1 MKIFSKFLILLLTV
15 VSVFSIKNVSADTP
29 DIVIKDMSISEKS
42 DTIIVNDYGFS
53 GTTMNSDVTFY
64 DIGDYVTYKVVL
76 KNNTNNTYSIN
87 GLTDNNENSNVTYEY
102 NSNEEKVLEANKEL
116 DIYITV
122 KYTTELAPGE
132 TSVSTGSIDIV
143 LDMSEVKNPNTSDNI
158 IMLFIMLTLSALSVI
173 LIKNKKAKYLTVI
186 AISLGLIIPTVL
198 AKETF
203 KLTINSTCNVVKT
216 ATFKAGRDVNYQ
228 MKVLAGMPDDYTWQW
243 YDNEFG
249 SGYSIADSNNIG
261 YWDHNITSVE
271 KASNDYYEEVKDE
284 LTEEYIVSTEDSK
297 YPIYMWYGDGVIYYY
312 SEANKLYLNSDASYM
327 FYDLESVTSIDTS
340 SFDTRKVTNISYM
353 FNWCGSL
360 TELDV
365 SGFDTSEVTDMSFMF
380 DGCWGLT
387 SLNVNEFDVSKVT
400 NMSRMFYDT
409 NRNYINESIISEWTI
424 KDDCDTTEMF
434 GVGVVE

>member
-15 VSVFSIKNVSADTP
+15 VSIFSIKNVSADTP

-42 DTIIVNDYGFS
+42 GTIIVNDYGFS
-53 GTTMNSDVTFY
+53 GTTMNSYVTFY

-76 KNNTNNTYSIN
+76 KNNTSNTYSIN

-158 IMLFIMLTLSALSVI
+158 VMLSIMLTLSVLSVI
-173 LIKNKKAKYLTVI
+173 LIKNKKVI
-186 AISLGLIIPTVL
+186 CI
-198 AKETF
+198 
-203 KLTINSTCNVVKT
+203 TINSTCNVVKT

-228 MKVLAGMPDDYTWQW
+228 IKVLAGMPDDYTWQW

-340 SFDTRKVTNISYM
+340 SFDTRKVT
-353 FNWCGSL
+353 
-360 TELDV
+360 
-365 SGFDTSEVTDMSFMF
+365 DMSN
-380 DGCWGLT
+380 
-387 SLNVNEFDVSKVT
+387 SLAVVKV
-400 NMSRMFYDT
+400 
-409 NRNYINESIISEWTI
+409 
-424 KDDCDTTEMF
+424 
-434 GVGVVE
+434 